1 MRITIGVPPRNQGN
15 VLIVTLLTCML
26 IGFGLASY
34 LVLVSTQN
42 HSVMRSLA
50 WNATLPML
58 EAGFEEGLTQ
68 VHYHGITN
76 LSANG
81 WVLVASPYGPA
92 YYRKRHLDTSYYEVF
107 ILPTEPPVLYSF
119 GYVEKPLAPAA
130 QVGVI
135 LGALF
140 TQLDADQTR
149 YLRRGARVETK
160 KDPLFAKAMVA
171 EGQIDLKGR
180 NIMTDSFDST
190 RSDLSTNGKYDPAKT
205 SDKGDVATNSSLTNS
220 LNIGNADIKGR
231 VATGPRGT
239 VAIGPNGSVGDS
251 AWVDSNRKG
260 IQPGWS
266 TDDMSVDFKEVTPPS
281 DSGAITPVGGTD
293 ADGNVYDYVLEGGQN
308 YEISSFQ
315 GKVLVT
321 GDAVIHVTDWMEFTG
336 QDVIVIQPGASLQLY
351 VSAPEAL
358 IGGQGV
364 LNQDGS
370 ALAFQYLGLPENQ
383 TLNYQGNGEFIG
395 VVYAPDTDF
404 YLGGGGN
411 SVYDFTGASITKTV
425 QMNGHYKFHYDEALS
440 KLGPIRDYI
449 VTSWNEI

>member
-1 MRITIGVPPRNQGN
+1 MRITIGVPHRNQGN
-15 VLIVTLLTCML
+15 VLIVTLITCML

-42 HSVMRSLA
+42 YSVMRSLA
-50 WNATLPML
+50 WNATLPMM
-58 EAGFEEGLTQ
+58 EAGLEEGLTQ

-81 WVLVASPYGPA
+81 WVHVSSAYGAA
-92 YYRKRHLDTSYYEVF
+92 YYRKRFLGTSYYEVF
-107 ILPTEPPVLYSF
+107 IVPSDPPVLYGF
-119 GYVEKPLAPAA
+119 GYVEKPLAPVA
-130 QVGVI
+130 QVGAI

-140 TQLDADQTR
+140 SPEEQQQS
-149 YLRRGARVETK
+149 YLRRGARVSTK

-180 NIMTDSFDST
+180 NIRTDSFDST

-220 LNIGNADIKGR
+220 LNVGNADIKGR

-239 VAIGPNGSVGDS
+239 VAIGPNGSVGS
-251 AWVDSNRKG
+251 SVWVNSNQKG
-260 IQPGWS
+260 IMPGWA
-266 TDDMSVDFKEVTPPS
+266 TDDMAVDFKEVSPPS
-281 DSGAITPVGGTD
+281 DFGVTIPTGGTD
-293 ADGNVYDYVLEGGQN
+293 ADGNQYDYVLEEGGN
-308 YEISSFQ
+308 YEIGSFG

-336 QDVIVIQPGASLQLY
+336 QDQIVIQPGASLQLY

-358 IGGQGV
+358 IGGNGV
-364 LNQDGS
+364 LNLDGS
-370 ALAFQYLGLPENQ
+370 ALAFQYLGLPENH
-383 TLNYQGNGEFIG
+383 TLQYQGNGEFIG

-411 SVYDFTGASITKTV
+411 SVYDFIGASITKTV

-440 KLGPIRDYI
+440 RLGPIRDYI
-449 VTSWNEI
+449 VNSWNEI